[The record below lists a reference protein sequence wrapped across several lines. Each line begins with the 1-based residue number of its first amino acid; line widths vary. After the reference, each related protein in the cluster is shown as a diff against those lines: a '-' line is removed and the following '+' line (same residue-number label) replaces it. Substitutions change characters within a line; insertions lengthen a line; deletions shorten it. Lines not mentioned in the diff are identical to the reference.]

1 MIMTVL
7 GSCANQIANREGVAL
22 LIENDKD
29 NLLIDCGPGIVAAF
43 GRIHRKTSEVTNLL
57 LTHVHGDHIAGFPYF
72 VWNRNFECMGH
83 EPPADLHVYGEKNT
97 LDVAKSMINN
107 CYPELNFPFSVIYHI
122 INPAESFSLETMTI
136 NTVRAEHAVPCISSV
151 IKCGNKKLVYTSDSL
166 YNNKL
171 EKDAYEAD
179 VLVHEGMMVKA
190 MDALATK
197 VKHSTSFMAGKF
209 ANATKAKQLVLVHI
223 APGLIGSE
231 KILLEEAAENYNGP
245 ISIPFD
251 GSVYII

>member
-43 GRIHRKTSEVTNLL
+43 GRINRKTSEVTNLL

-97 LDVAKSMINN
+97 LDVAKHMIRS
-107 CYPELNFPFSVIYHI
+107 CYPELRFPFSVVYHDI
-122 INPAESFSLETMTI
+122 KPANSFTLHTMTVD
-136 NTVRAEHAVPCISSV
+136 TVRAEHAVPCISTV
-151 IKCGNKKLVYTSDSL
+151 IKNGNKKLVYTSDTL
-166 YNNKL
+166 YNDAL
-171 EKDAYEAD
+171 KDAAFEAD
-179 VLVHEGMMVKA
+179 ILVHEGMMVKA
-190 MDALATK
+190 MDALANK

-209 ANATKAKQLVLVHI
+209 ANSTKAKQLVLVHI
-223 APGLIGSE
+223 APSLIGNE
-231 KILLEEAAENYNGP
+231 RILLEEAAETYNGP

-251 GSVYII
+251 GSVYIV